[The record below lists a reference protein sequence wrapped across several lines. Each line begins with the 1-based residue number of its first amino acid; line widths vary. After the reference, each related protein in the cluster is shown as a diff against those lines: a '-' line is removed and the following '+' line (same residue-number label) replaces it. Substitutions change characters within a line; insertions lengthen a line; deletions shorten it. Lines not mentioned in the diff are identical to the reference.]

1 MLGHNK
7 IYQIM
12 QAIAKSCF
20 IALSLCLIFT
30 ADGWAQKLSR
40 SERKDIAAE
49 YYEDLQQV
57 EFSQAS
63 YDILLNSGIDY
74 DGSMARAISA
84 MNQLSEYTTEKGYNK
99 GVKGWGDS
107 RIKNS
112 AEKAIKNLKKLRED
126 DRISIEEYNQIENE
140 ITYVFNQA
148 INRANSVLAQT
159 NEEMREKKL
168 KEDVTEFETKILQ
181 QCPTTKQLRAKYN
194 SGCWSC
200 LVMNHLT
207 SAFLNAANNGLSVT
221 QRAGLVVLWI
231 GTAIWLAIW
240 ALKNVS
246 SFTEL
251 QIGNILNDL
260 LKFLFKIAIAYWFIF
275 YGSSAISKYFITP
288 IMGIGAT
295 IGQQFWAEEV
305 RDYTQDFVWEDEY
318 ISEEDQENLEAALS
332 VANQPLGQQ
341 TDTDTD
347 SKSGKSSSSDL
358 SSAAYPSVVE
368 PDEYEETV
376 QQFQKALVAILQRYL
391 QEIQNSCIDSPYVSS
406 SSPKCRQTDG
416 DGKKC
421 RHYSSCDD
429 RGHRNYIRQ
438 IYKRAG
444 SQGEGAYCMMTI
456 TAALEELNEQVGGD
470 ITNFQTG
477 KGYCLDGIK
486 VGSQYENSAIV
497 GANGGDV
504 DLMSAI
510 KYANVGDIVYIRVS
524 GALAGTTGSGS
535 GYHATTH
542 LGGGR
547 LISFNGDGIYNSPA
561 SFTANPVGKIVR
573 FSEVVRQRL
582 KNNPKAKIN
591 KRVLASLALGAK
603 MPQSLVNYQGG
614 SYTSFTSS
622 GLQYDELIP
631 EIPDVRYTGPTD
643 IMPASVMNS
652 ILGAMR
658 AINYKVAD
666 IMVLGNSIMCYATVE
681 NGGAIKFLGWSI
693 PNGITWLSGCI
704 ILCLGFLLL
713 FALAYYFLDIS
724 FKIGFAVLAFPLVM
738 GLWPFNLTQDKLI
751 LIISIIAKAAAF
763 FAFLALTT
771 SFGIALLNATIT
783 QGGLDSLFN
792 QLDVI
797 AVGDTTEVAEEG
809 LNQDIGDKIYL
820 FSPLF
825 VMVIFTLFY
834 FYNLVKSTSSD
845 LVNKFFPD
853 KAFGDSS
860 PMHSTSTM
868 MTSFAKN
875 MVTKTP
881 ALVGDIAMNQLGVGA
896 KKLLQKTGS
905 IIRHPQRTAKGIV
918 NKFRKNTNKP

>member
-1 MLGHNK
+1 MLRHNGFYK
-7 IYQIM
+7 IM
-12 QAIAKSCF
+12 QTVAKNLF
-20 IALSLCLIFT
+20 FAVILCIFVSP
-30 ADGWAQKLSR
+30 DVWAQKLSR
-40 SERKDIAAE
+40 SERKDVAAE
-49 YYEDLQQV
+49 YYSNLQQV
-57 EFSQAS
+57 DVSAAS
-63 YDILLNSGIDY
+63 YDILLNLGIDY
-74 DGSMARAISA
+74 DGSIFKAISA
-84 MNQLSEYTTEKGYNK
+84 MNELSEYTTEKGYNK
-99 GVKGWGDS
+99 GVKGIGDS
-107 RIKNS
+107 RIKNA
-112 AEKAIKNLKKLRED
+112 AEKALKNLQKLRED
-126 DRISIEEYNQIENE
+126 GRLSAEDYTQIENE
-140 ITYVFNQA
+140 ITYVFNEA
-148 INRANSVLAQT
+148 TRRANEVLQQT
-159 NEEMREKKL
+159 NETRREKRL
-168 KEDVTEFETKILQ
+168 KEDIVEFETKTLQ
-181 QCPTTKQLRAKYN
+181 QCPTTKQLKAKYN

-200 LVMNHLT
+200 LVMEHIT
-207 SAFLNAANNGLSVT
+207 SAFLYAADKGLVVT
-221 QRAGLVVLWI
+221 QRAGLVLLWI
-231 GTAIWLAIW
+231 GTAIWLAFW
-240 ALKNVS
+240 ALKNIS

-260 LKFLFKIAIAYWFIF
+260 IKFLFKVAVAYWFIF
-275 YGSSAISKYFITP
+275 YGCGAISQYFITP
-288 IMGIGAT
+288 IMGLGAT
-295 IGQQFWAEEV
+295 IGQQFWSEEV

-318 ISEEDQENLEAALS
+318 ISQEDQENLEAALS
-332 VANQPLGQQ
+332 VANQPSGQ
-341 TDTDTD
+341 
-347 SKSGKSSSSDL
+347 SSSADASATAGADGSSDT
-358 SSAAYPSVVE
+358 AAESLPSVVE
-368 PDEYEETV
+368 PDKYEETV

-416 DGKKC
+416 GGKRC

-456 TAALEELNEQVGGD
+456 TAALEELNDQVGGD

-497 GANGGDV
+497 GTNGGDV

-510 KYANVGDIVYIRVS
+510 RYANVGDIVYIRVS
-524 GALAGTTGSGS
+524 GALAGSTGSGS

-547 LISFNGDGIYNSPA
+547 LISFNGDGMYNSPA
-561 SFTANPVGKIVR
+561 SFTSNPVGKIVR

-582 KNNPKAKIN
+582 KDNPNAKID
-591 KRVLASLALGAK
+591 KQALASLASGAK

-614 SYTSFTSS
+614 SYTGFTSA
-622 GLQYDELIP
+622 GTTQYDSLIP
-631 EIPDVRYTGPTD
+631 EIPAVKYTGPTN
-643 IMPASVMNS
+643 IMPESVMNS

-658 AINYKVAD
+658 AINYKVSD

-681 NGGAIKFLGWSI
+681 NGGAWKIFGATV
-693 PNGITWLSGCI
+693 PNGITWLSGFI
-704 ILCLGFLLL
+704 ILCLGFLLV

-724 FKIGFAVLAFPLVM
+724 FKIGFAVLAFPIVM
-738 GLWPFNLTQDKLI
+738 GLWPFKITGDKVI

-771 SFGIALLNATIT
+771 SFGMALLNATLN

-792 QLDVI
+792 DLDII
-797 AVGDTTEVAEEG
+797 AMGYSLEVSEEE
-809 LNQDIGDKIYL
+809 LNKEISDKIYL

-825 VMVIFTLFY
+825 VMLIFALFY

-860 PMHSTSTM
+860 PMHSTATM
-868 MTSFAKN
+868 MTSFAHK
-875 MVTKTP
+875 MAMKAP
-881 ALVGDIAMNQLGVGA
+881 SLVGDIAANQLGVGA
-896 KKLLQKTGS
+896 KKVLNFMGS
-905 IIRHPQRTAKGIV
+905 SIVHPKRTAKGIAS
-918 NKFRKNTNKP
+918 KFRKKSK